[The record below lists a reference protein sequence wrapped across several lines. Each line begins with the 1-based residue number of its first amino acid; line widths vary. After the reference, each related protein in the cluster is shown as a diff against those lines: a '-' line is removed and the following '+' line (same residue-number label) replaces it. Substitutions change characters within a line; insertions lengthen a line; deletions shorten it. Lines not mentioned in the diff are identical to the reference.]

1 VKKRNVEVRIAKFRP
16 DPKKSLANFIE
27 FWGCSPTG
35 RDLVSRSRTVLDKP
49 AIVRADTD
57 LLARTGASAEGF
69 VRLYSD
75 SFIADFE
82 ALEMR
87 ALAWLEE
94 QI

>member
-1 VKKRNVEVRIAKFRP
+1 VKRPKVEVRIAKFRP
-16 DPKKSLANFIE
+16 DPKKSLANFID
-27 FWGCSPTG
+27 FWGGNVESA
-35 RDLVSRSRTVLDKP
+35 SRSRAALDKP

-57 LLARTGASAEGF
+57 LLARTGASADGF

-94 QI
+94 QR